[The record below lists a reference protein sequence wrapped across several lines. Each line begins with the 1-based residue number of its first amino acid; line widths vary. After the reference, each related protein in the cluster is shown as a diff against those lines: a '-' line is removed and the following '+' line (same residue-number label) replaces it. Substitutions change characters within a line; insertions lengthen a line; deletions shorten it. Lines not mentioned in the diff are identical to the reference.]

1 MLVKTVL
8 KYIEIIYQPFWNKK
22 IPKIVLCLSG
32 PPGKRGK
39 RGRRGESGKSLFQLS
54 CVIHILVRVPHLFLL
69 ISDCIAFLGIVSMH
83 VCVCVCVMFKSSLLH
98 LEFFLSYFHQAVGKR
113 SLQNVI
119 NYSLITPGPLFW
131 LVQVKSALSV
141 YSGEFLSHTQ
151 CDSITCFP
159 STYRWSVRVGS
170 LQKHPPWDTRAYVLD
185 RLLLFYPLVKFCHA
199 STLILFK
206 T

>member
-1 MLVKTVL
+1 MLVKTVI

-22 IPKIVLCLSG
+22 VPKIVLCLSG

-54 CVIHILVRVPHLFLL
+54 CVIHILVRFPHLFLL
-69 ISDCIAFLGIVSMH
+69 ISDCIVFLGSVSMR
-83 VCVCVCVMFKSSLLH
+83 VCVMFKSSLLH
-98 LEFFLSYFHQAVGKR
+98 LEFFKKSYFHQAVGRR

-119 NYSLITPGPLFW
+119 NYNLITPGPLFW

-151 CDSITCFP
+151 CDNITCFP
-159 STYRWSVRVGS
+159 STYRWSVRAGRFS
-170 LQKHPPWDTRAYVLD
+170 AE
-185 RLLLFYPLVKFCHA
+185 A
-199 STLILFK
+199 SALGHQGICLGKIIIILSNW
-206 T
+206 